1 MPTRQ
6 ELLNALR
13 QVSEEVMQSLRMLMT
28 IIFALTMPIEPETEV
43 TPQELSPINQLIQEV
58 TQQRSTIEQL
68 GQVITQRLSHP
79 EPRPASV
86 TASASMP
93 SAVNPV
99 QANGMNSTLITM
111 GTPLSVPD
119 ILSEEELSPEM
130 PPPRRVTAAPPM
142 TSPAPS
148 SSNAR
153 TTMSPPTVR
162 NTPPAPAAAVAAIA
176 GIGLPANNNQA
187 LMPTANALELWGDK
201 RCTWGKK
208 HSNKTYRQIYE
219 EDPGYNQW
227 VLDRPNLQ
235 GDISD
240 YANYATTRKHLEQT
254 LREATR

>member
-1 MPTRQ
+1 
-6 ELLNALR
+6 
-13 QVSEEVMQSLRMLMT
+13 MT

-68 GQVITQRLSHP
+68 GQVITQRLNNP
-79 EPRPASV
+79 EHRPASAA
-86 TASASMP
+86 ASVPMSSAAPPVQSSVLN
-93 SAVNPV
+93 SAV
-99 QANGMNSTLITM
+99 ITM
-111 GTPLSVPD
+111 GTPLSMPD
-119 ILSEEELSPEM
+119 ILSEEELFPEM
-130 PPPRRVTAAPPM
+130 PPPRRTIAAPPVA
-142 TSPAPS
+142 SPAPS
-148 SSNAR
+148 TS
-153 TTMSPPTVR
+153 TTRATTSPPTVR
-162 NTPPAPAAAVAAIA
+162 NQLPAQAAAVAAIA
-176 GIGLPANNNQA
+176 GIGLPANNNNQA
-187 LMPTANALELWGDK
+187 LMPTANALEVWGDK

-240 YANYATTRKHLEQT
+240 YANYVTTRKHLEQT